1 MDRDKKILCLG
12 CLRKKERIDDL
23 ERRTLMLDAWVKQ
36 LRSDITGV
44 VEMVH
49 ELEVKLARTKTEW
62 ENEFIGCIEED

>member
-1 MDRDKKILCLG
+1 MDRSKKILCLG
-12 CLRKKERIDDL
+12 CLRKKERIDEL
-23 ERRTLMLDAWVKQ
+23 ERRFLMLEAWAKQ

-49 ELEVKLARTKTEW
+49 EIEVKLALTKTEW